1 MAELLCLKLVTIA
14 FRYLSENRV
23 LNQNPSTIIVKNDTE
38 CTAVVSRIC
47 FCEGNGNQ
55 PGVISPFASK
65 YYV

>member
-1 MAELLCLKLVTIA
+1 MAELLCLNLVTIA

-23 LNQNPSTIIVKNDTE
+23 RLMIVKNDK
-38 CTAVVSRIC
+38 CIAVVSRIC